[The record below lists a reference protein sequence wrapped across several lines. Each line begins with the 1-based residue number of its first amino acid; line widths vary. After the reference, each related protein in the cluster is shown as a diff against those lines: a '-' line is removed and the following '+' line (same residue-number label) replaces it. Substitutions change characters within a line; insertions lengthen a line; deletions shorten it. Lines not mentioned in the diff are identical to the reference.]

1 MNNFILELEKLN
13 LEKIEKD
20 ISLSTLTTYKT
31 GGIAKLV
38 VYPNNINNLK
48 QMLKLIHKYNIK
60 YFILG
65 KGSNTL
71 FSDKEF
77 NGVII
82 KLDKLNNF
90 KIKQTEIYV
99 ESGMILSKLVQASV
113 KNELTGLE
121 FAIGIPGTIG
131 GAIYMNA
138 GAYGNNMSNIVKSVI
153 VLNEKFQIKEIPLE
167 KLKFDYRYSIFQDN
181 KNLICVAANIKL
193 EHGNHDEIASKIK
206 ENLLK
211 RKNSQPLEYP
221 SAGSVFRNPKGNYA
235 GKIIEELG
243 LKGKIIGGAEIS
255 TKHANF
261 IINKNN
267 NASSSDILNLIKLV
281 QCNFYNFN
289 ILKIRLIFA
298 TMNM

>member
-138 GAYGNNMSNIVKSVI
+138 GAYGNNMNNIVKSVI

-167 KLKFDYRYSIFQDN
+167 KLKFDYRYSIFQAN

-221 SAGSVFRNPKGNYA
+221 SAGSVFRNPEGNYA

-243 LKGKIIGGAEIS
+243 LKGKNIGGAEIS

-267 NASSSDILNLIKLV
+267 ASSSDILNLIKLV
-281 QCNFYNFN
+281 QKEVKDKYK
-289 ILKIRLIFA
+289 IDLKLEQQLV
-298 TMNM
+298 NW

>member
-167 KLKFDYRYSIFQDN
+167 ELKFDYRYSIFQDN

-221 SAGSVFRNPKGNYA
+221 SAGSVFRNPEGNYA
-235 GKIIEELG
+235 GKVIEELG
-243 LKGKIIGGAEIS
+243 LKGKNIGGAEIS

-267 NASSSDILNLIKLV
+267 ASSSDILNLIKLV
-281 QCNFYNFN
+281 QKEVKDKYK
-289 ILKIRLIFA
+289 IDLKLEQQLV
-298 TMNM
+298 NW

>member
-13 LEKIEKD
+13 LEKIEND

-267 NASSSDILNLIKLV
+267 ASSSDILNLIKLV
-281 QCNFYNFN
+281 QKEVKDKYK
-289 ILKIRLIFA
+289 IDLKLEQQLV
-298 TMNM
+298 NW

>member
-1 MNNFILELEKLN
+1 MNNYILELEKLN
-13 LEKIEKD
+13 LGKIEKD

-48 QMLKLIHKYNIK
+48 QLLKLIHKHNIK

-90 KIKQTEIYV
+90 KIKETEIYV
-99 ESGMILSKLVQASV
+99 ESGMILSKLVQASI

-138 GAYGNNMSNIVKSVI
+138 GAYGSKMSNIVKSVI
-153 VLNEKFQIKEIPLE
+153 VLDEKLQIEEIPLE
-167 KLKFDYRYSIFQDN
+167 KLKFDYRYSIFQAN

-193 EHGNHDEIASKIK
+193 EHGNHDEIDSKIK

-221 SAGSVFRNPKGNYA
+221 SAGSVFRNPEGNYA

-243 LKGKIIGGAEIS
+243 LKGKNIGGAEIS

-267 NASSSDILNLIKLV
+267 ASSSDILNLIKLV
-281 QCNFYNFN
+281 QKEVKDEYK
-289 ILKIRLIFA
+289 IDLKLEQQLV
-298 TMNM
+298 NW

>member
-48 QMLKLIHKYNIK
+48 QMLKLIHKYNIN

-90 KIKQTEIYV
+90 EIKETEIYV

-138 GAYGNNMSNIVKSVI
+138 GAYGNNMSDIVKSVI

-221 SAGSVFRNPKGNYA
+221 SAGSVFRNPEGNYA

-243 LKGKIIGGAEIS
+243 LKGKNIGGAEIS

-267 NASSSDILNLIKLV
+267 ASSSDILKLIKLV
-281 QCNFYNFN
+281 QKEVKDKYK
-289 ILKIRLIFA
+289 IDLKLEQQLV
-298 TMNM
+298 NW